1 MVRICPV
8 YLMVLHYCQSS
19 LETCRKE
26 EGGLDTPECSF
37 YAFTERAVASLVP
50 WVAGEVARLC
60 TLPAAAFSS
69 LFARGPGLFCRG
81 RAVEGYRLLEWK
93 QTPGFL
99 DEDAFARCLE
109 GPTSLQRL
117 RDLNKVSKQVT
128 IHIALG
134 HVPPALLPEL
144 QQRRILRAWR
154 ENTRRRINPE
164 KPYTLPWAREDWH
177 PQVREQ
183 HTKRETPRWRTLC
196 INSAT
201 PTSDDVL
208 FQLVLILL
216 QEQMIPEDDAKI
228 LRATMVDYLGCPPW
242 NCEDTNTAYLV
253 LEKLERTCVEPE
265 TWQTFSEY
273 IQRYKSRE
281 RQKDKPGRGLNTRH
295 TRQGERGE
303 DIFGTTLKEA
313 MAQYQGERLNPKRST
328 VYSWGQEWS
337 LHRPDLA
344 MFDGDRGLRLTSEG
358 MDEARTRLILGLF
371 TDVQKLL
378 GKGRKAAEKFTLRHT
393 PAIRDEVRQGKTLP
407 DIVIKHLGNGAMLA
421 LRQLQEGS
429 DS

>member
-1 MVRICPV
+1 VA
-8 YLMVLHYCQSS
+8 
-19 LETCRKE
+19 E
-26 EGGLDTPECSF
+26 EVS
-37 YAFTERAVASLVP
+37 
-50 WVAGEVARLC
+50 RLC
-60 TLPAAAFSS
+60 ALPAAAFSS
-69 LFARGPGLFCRG
+69 LFARGPGLFCTG
-81 RAVEGYRLLEWK
+81 RTVEGYRLLEWK

-99 DEDAFARCLE
+99 DEGAFARCFE

-117 RDLNKVSKQVT
+117 RDLNKVSKQAS

-134 HVPPALLPEL
+134 DVPPELLPQL
-144 QQRRILRAWR
+144 QQSRVLCAQR

-164 KPYTLPWAREDWH
+164 QPYTLPRSREDWH
-177 PQVREQ
+177 PKVREQ
-183 HTKRETPRWRTLC
+183 YAKRETSRWRTLC

-253 LEKLERTCVEPE
+253 LEKLEHTCIDPK
-265 TWQTFSEY
+265 TWQTFAAY

-295 TRQGERGE
+295 TRQGEREE

-313 MAQYQGERLNPKRST
+313 MAQYQREGLNPKRST
-328 VYSWGQEWS
+328 VFSWGQEWS
-337 LHRPDLA
+337 IHRPDLA
-344 MFDGDRGLRLTSEG
+344 MFDDDRGLRLTSKG
-358 MDEARTRLILGLF
+358 MDEARTRLILGMF
-371 TDVQKLL
+371 TDVRELL
-378 GKGRKAAEKFTLRHT
+378 GKGRKTAEKFTWRHT

-407 DIVIKHLGNGAMLA
+407 DIVIKHLGDGAMLA
-421 LRQLQEGS
+421 LRQLQESS
-429 DS
+429 DP